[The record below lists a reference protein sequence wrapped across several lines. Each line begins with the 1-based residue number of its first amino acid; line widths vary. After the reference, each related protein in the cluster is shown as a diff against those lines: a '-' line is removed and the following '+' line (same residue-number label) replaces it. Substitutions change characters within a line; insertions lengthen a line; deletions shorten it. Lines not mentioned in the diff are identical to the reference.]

1 MGKKRENSFISKCAY
16 GLTDIYGGG
25 AFIVISTFFTVFLT
39 KALGMSPV
47 LAGTIPLIGRV
58 WDAITDPIMGNIVDR
73 TSSRFGAKR
82 FYILIG
88 SIISSITFLMLWMN
102 VGIESVAG
110 QYAFYAAM
118 YMLFSTGFTIV
129 MVPYNGLLP
138 DMVDDYSKRGSY
150 SGIRMIFS
158 SLGAIMAGLIPT
170 ILITDNTDGGLYFKV
185 AAIFSCI
192 FIVVIL
198 LSFAGTWEK
207 QKEPVK
213 VPLGKSM
220 TQSVTVYKSFS
231 FKIFICIFLAG
242 QGAADFVTGLA
253 VYYVDDVLNAYSGGR
268 FTMMMGVLLLA
279 QFSGTVIFS
288 MIIPKTSKKFPILL
302 GFPIRMLATI
312 ALLFFSHEGASF
324 ATILVLSFIVGLGM
338 AAASV
343 SIYAIL
349 SDMVDVDELITSIR
363 RPGTVSGMATFIR
376 KIATGLSS
384 TVIGICLAMVG
395 YNESLATQKL
405 RQTPATQMGITQLYV
420 WLPVALMALT
430 IIFAIMFPMNKAEY
444 NVVRKEIRRRKGE
457 DASIATAEEIA
468 ICEKVTGFKY
478 DRLWNE
484 DNALKLHTS
493 EADNPSRKSGCA

>member
-1 MGKKRENSFISKCAY
+1 
-16 GLTDIYGGG
+16 
-25 AFIVISTFFTVFLT
+25 
-39 KALGMSPV
+39 
-47 LAGTIPLIGRV
+47 
-58 WDAITDPIMGNIVDR
+58 
-73 TSSRFGAKR
+73 
-82 FYILIG
+82 
-88 SIISSITFLMLWMN
+88 
-102 VGIESVAG
+102 
-110 QYAFYAAM
+110 
-118 YMLFSTGFTIV
+118 
-129 MVPYNGLLP
+129 
-138 DMVDDYSKRGSY
+138 
-150 SGIRMIFS
+150 
-158 SLGAIMAGLIPT
+158 
-170 ILITDNTDGGLYFKV
+170 
-185 AAIFSCI
+185 
-192 FIVVIL
+192 
-198 LSFAGTWEK
+198 
-207 QKEPVK
+207 
-213 VPLGKSM
+213 
-220 TQSVTVYKSFS
+220 
-231 FKIFICIFLAG
+231 
-242 QGAADFVTGLA
+242 
-253 VYYVDDVLNAYSGGR
+253 
-268 FTMMMGVLLLA
+268 
-279 QFSGTVIFS
+279 
-288 MIIPKTSKKFPILL
+288 
-302 GFPIRMLATI
+302 MLATI

-444 NVVRKEIRRRKGE
+444 NVIRKEIRRRKGE